1 MKKKLFLVTLAGLFL
16 LTGCGKKVEL
26 QDGKQVIASIDGKK
40 ITAEELFDE
49 LKSQYGVSNIIDT
62 IDSYIVN
69 KEITDSS
76 DAEDYA
82 KGQLSY
88 LKNQAEA
95 SSLDVDSVLSQY
107 GFASQTDFL
116 NYNIASY
123 KKKELVKKYL
133 KENRI
138 TEDEINK
145 YYEENI
151 YGNYTA
157 KHILIK
163 STATSS
169 STDEEQ
175 TAAEEAAKTKA
186 KEVIEKLN
194 NGSKWEDLVKEY
206 SEDTGSKDS
215 DGLIENFTKGNVVDE
230 FFNATV
236 ALKDGE
242 YTKEPVK
249 STYGYHVILRVSATA
264 KPSLKD
270 KKEDVLN
277 ALAENYLD
285 NDSNLYNNTLIDIRK
300 KYNLSINDDTLKT
313 QYDQKTASK

>member
-49 LKSQYGVSNIIDT
+49 LKSQYGVSNIIDA

>member
-1 MKKKLFLVTLAGLFL
+1 MKKKLLLVTLAGLFL

-26 QDGKQVIASIDGKK
+26 KDGKQVVASVDGKK

-49 LKSQYGVSNIIDT
+49 LKTQYGLSNIVDAL
-62 IDSYIVN
+62 DSFIVK
-69 KEITDSS
+69 KEIPDSTE
-76 DAEDYA
+76 AEDYA

-88 LKNQAEA
+88 LKNQAD
-95 SSLDVDSVLSQY
+95 SSSMDVDAVLSQY

-123 KKKELVKKYL
+123 KKKQLVKKYL
-133 KENRI
+133 KENKV

-151 YGNYTA
+151 FGNYTA

-169 STDEEQ
+169 STTEEQ
-175 TAAEEAAKTKA
+175 SAAEEAAKTKA

-194 NGSKWEDLVKEY
+194 NGAKWEDLVKEY
-206 SEDTGSKDS
+206 SEDTGSKGNN
-215 DGLIENFTKGNVVDE
+215 GLIENFTKGNVVDE
-230 FFNATV
+230 FFNSTV

-270 KKEDVLN
+270 SKEKILE
-277 ALAENYLD
+277 ALVENYLN
-285 NDSNLYNNTLIDIRK
+285 NDSKLFNNTLTDIRK
-300 KYNLSINDDTLKT
+300 KYKLSINDETLKN
-313 QYDQKTASK
+313 QYDKKIAS